1 MENYND
7 AMEKDNKGEESSTL
21 CVVAVEGIY
30 NEMFKY
36 ERVEQDVEVY
46 MELVIEE
53 DQASLQLP
61 VQKIATSIES
71 LIPTFPC
78 DPDTSDR
85 QMETVKGQLRYG
97 LNSISW
103 ARSIFINR

>member
-1 MENYND
+1 MENHND
-7 AMEKDNKGEESSTL
+7 AMEKANKEEEPSTH

-30 NEMFKY
+30 SEMFKC

-71 LIPTFPC
+71 LIPASPC
-78 DPDTSDR
+78 DPDSSDR
-85 QMETVKGQLRYG
+85 QMETVKGQLR
-97 LNSISW
+97 
-103 ARSIFINR
+103 